1 MYVHLLNEKEAPF
14 RFLKGVVMRRG
25 RSSFFFNGST
35 YHKEKGHL
43 LERERGS
50 YEKGKELSLFNGGTY
65 HKEKEHLLENKR
77 GTC

>member
-1 MYVHLLNEKEAPF
+1 MGGTVQIFKRGSYEKGNEL
-14 RFLKGVVMRRG
+14 FL
-25 RSSFFFNGST
+25 FNGGT

-50 YEKGKELSLFNGGTY
+50 YGKGEELSLFNRGTY
-65 HKEKEHLLENKR
+65 HKEKGHLLENKR